1 MNWNHPHT
9 LSRRAFAASGFVWAV
24 FLVLGGAFFR
34 LQVLGSDQY
43 AVQSRNNQYRPIAL
57 PAPRGI
63 IVDRNGVVLATNV
76 PSFTIS
82 LLAPNETAFRAV
94 LDSIAQYAPLDAEK
108 YRTRCRVEPLPHPAL
123 CGRYFSC
130 SAVRSSAYRCWDPI
144 STRFSRETI
153 SIAPSPCPHRG
164 E

>member
-1 MNWNHPHT
+1 MKWNHPHA

-43 AVQSRNNQYRPIAL
+43 AVQSRNNMLRPVAL

-76 PSFTIS
+76 PSYTIS
-82 LLAPNETAFRAV
+82 LLVPNETAFRAV
-94 LDSIAQYAPLDAEK
+94 LDSIAKYTPFDGRRYAKVMQRYRRSPDEPVDVMRDAPFEVVAVFELGLTE
-108 YRTRCRVEPLPHPAL
+108 TR
-123 CGRYFSC
+123 
-130 SAVRSSAYRCWDPI
+130 
-144 STRFSRETI
+144 
-153 SIAPSPCPHRG
+153 
-164 E
+164 